1 MAKTKVSQWDSVA
14 ANNTDI
20 NTININE
27 GCPPSTIN
35 NAIRETMA
43 QIKNW
48 QDGSSGDGWT
58 STGTI
63 TSSGSLAINGSVYLD
78 GSLGTN
84 GQVLTSVGS
93 TNTPVW
99 TSLGTMSAQNSNA
112 VAITG
117 GAITTTGILN
127 VTGSLTVDGTQGNSG
142 QVMTSAGSSAT
153 PTWTS
158 IVTFSTGMI
167 ILWSGSIGTIPSG
180 WALCNG
186 SSGTPD
192 LRAKFVVGAGS
203 GGVGGSVGATGGFAD
218 ATLPSHTHTASTST
232 TGAHSHSGTTNTVGN
247 HVHTFDRYTSS
258 VIGTPSGA
266 DGGNAYT
273 GSTLS
278 TNGAGAHAHTVSI
291 PSSGTHNHTV
301 SVNSSGI
308 SATNKNL
315 PPYYTLAYIMKL

>member
-20 NTININE
+20 NSININE

-43 QIKNW
+43 QIKDW

-63 TSSGSLAINGSVYLD
+63 TSNGTLTSNGITNITGSVYLD
-78 GSLGTN
+78 GSLGAN

-99 TSLGTMSAQNSNA
+99 SSLGTMSAQNSNA

-117 GAITTTGILN
+117 GAVKTTGALN
-127 VTGSLTVDGTQGNSG
+127 VTGSLTMDGATGSSG
-142 QVMTSAGSSAT
+142 QFLTSGGSSAT
-153 PTWTS
+153 PTWTT
-158 IVTFSTGMI
+158 ITFPASFTTGMI
-167 ILWSGSIGTIPSG
+167 ILWSGSVASIPSG

-192 LRAKFVVGAGS
+192 LRNRFVVGAGS
-203 GGVGGSVGATGGFAD
+203 TYNPNNTGGSAN
-218 ATLPSHTHTASTST
+218 ATLPAHTHTASS
-232 TGAHSHSGTTNTVGN
+232 
-247 HVHTFDRYTSS
+247 
-258 VIGTPSGA
+258 
-266 DGGNAYT
+266 GNA
-273 GSTLS
+273 GS
-278 TNGAGAHAHTVSI
+278 
-291 PSSGTHNHTV
+291 HNHTYEKAV
-301 SVNSSGI
+301 GSVKATGSAFDPSALTGTTSTNTSTVAAHNHTITVNSSGT
-308 SATNKNL
+308 SATNANL
-315 PPYYTLAYIMKL
+315 PPYYALAYIMKL

>member
-20 NTININE
+20 NSININE

-63 TSSGSLAINGSVYLD
+63 TSNGTLTSNGITNITGSVYLD

-99 TSLGTMSAQNSNA
+99 SSLGTMSLQNRSN
-112 VAITG
+112 VNITG
-117 GAITTTGILN
+117 GGVQTTGILN
-127 VTGSLTVDGTQGNSG
+127 VTGSLTMDGATGSSG
-142 QVMTSAGSSAT
+142 QFLTSGGSSAT
-153 PTWTS
+153 PTWTT
-158 IVTFSTGMI
+158 ITFPASFTTGMI
-167 ILWSGSIGTIPSG
+167 ILWSGSVASIPSG

-186 SSGTPD
+186 ASGTPN
-192 LRAKFVVGAGS
+192 LRNKFILGAYS
-203 GGVGGSVGATGGFAD
+203 DTVSAAYPNCPPHATGGYED
-218 ATLPSHTHTASTST
+218 ATLPSHTHA
-232 TGAHSHSGTTNTVGN
+232 GTTNGGGSHN
-247 HVHTFDRYTSS
+247 HTIPHNLVQIVSS
-258 VIGTPSGA
+258 
-266 DGGNAYT
+266 GGNIDRDNETQTKKTISGQST
-273 GSTLS
+273 GSAANHTHS
-278 TNGAGAHAHTVSI
+278 FTTN
-291 PSSGTHNHTV
+291 SSGT
-301 SVNSSGI
+301 
-308 SATNKNL
+308 SATDKNI
-315 PPYYTLAYIMKL
+315 PPFYALAYIMKL